1 MGYREKK
8 LREVRSAIEKYD
20 RGICSRNIF
29 TYTVKDDR
37 KEIMRQGGMRNVAA
51 RVYYPVLRESVK
63 GLTKA
68 VALSDNMLKGL
79 KDTFKVVPD
88 FRKNPESNLTE
99 CYLNANRIP
108 GKKFPLIMFNHAYN
122 SYREGNHQE
131 S

>member
-1 MGYREKK
+1 M
-8 LREVRSAIEKYD
+8 
-20 RGICSRNIF
+20 
-29 TYTVKDDR
+29 
-37 KEIMRQGGMRNVAA
+37 AA

-68 VALSDNMLKGL
+68 VALSDNMLKGF

-108 GKKFPLIMFNHAYN
+108 GKKFPLIMFNHAYS
-122 SYREGNHQE
+122 SYREGNSCLCTELASNGYVVISVDHSHE
-131 S
+131 SVCSEFDDGTVLFSTKP

>member
-1 MGYREKK
+1 MGYREEK

-37 KEIMRQGGMRNVAA
+37 KEIMRQGGMRSVVARA
-51 RVYYPVLRESVK
+51 YYPVLRESVK

-88 FRKNPESNLTE
+88 FRKNPESNLQ
-99 CYLNANRIP
+99 NVI
-108 GKKFPLIMFNHAYN
+108 
-122 SYREGNHQE
+122 
-131 S
+131 

>member
-1 MGYREKK
+1 
-8 LREVRSAIEKYD
+8 
-20 RGICSRNIF
+20 
-29 TYTVKDDR
+29 
-37 KEIMRQGGMRNVAA
+37 MRQGGMRNVAA

-108 GKKFPLIMFNHAYN
+108 GKKFPLLVEILNFQGSTHRYGVGSLSNLFV
-122 SYREGNHQE
+122 
-131 S
+131 